1 MRKVFLLQE
10 DEKMRRTLE
19 ETREMM
25 LAAVT
30 HEIPTATTIADH
42 PEISKLHDILALM
55 RNGDISL
62 NSYDIGGNRCL
73 TLEVNDDREFRITF
87 ARI

>member
-1 MRKVFLLQE
+1 MRKVFLLKE

-19 ETREMM
+19 ETHDMM

-30 HEIPTATTIADH
+30 HEIPTATSVADH

-62 NSYDIGGNRCL
+62 NSYDIAGSRCL
-73 TLEVNDDREFRITF
+73 TLEVSDDREFRITF
-87 ARI
+87 API